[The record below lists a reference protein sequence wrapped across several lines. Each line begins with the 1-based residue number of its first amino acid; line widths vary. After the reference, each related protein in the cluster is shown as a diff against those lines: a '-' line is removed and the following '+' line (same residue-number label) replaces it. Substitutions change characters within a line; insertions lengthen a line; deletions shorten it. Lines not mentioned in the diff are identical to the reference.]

1 MNGNATPDG
10 GQYGVAGSPA
20 PPLRDLPSGRHEF
33 HKEQLMSLIDA
44 ESQAAPVSVAAKRRP
59 LLLRP
64 RFAFPALAAAAVAAV
79 AAVMVPAIVS
89 TSPVDRAVASWTPKA
104 DEVTGAQVLLQ
115 ANTCAKHWGGQSAR
129 AADVLVAEQRGE
141 VTSLIMRFGGE
152 LRECT
157 VTGEDEAWGWQSLA
171 GASTP
176 LPAPAPGTVITE
188 TWDTKGVESNS
199 ISKVIGRVGSGVTGV
214 DVVLNNG
221 TTIKAM
227 SGGGWWTAWWP
238 GTEGGESA
246 FTIAV
251 HTATGTKTYAPHD
264 INID

>member
-1 MNGNATPDG
+1 MSGNATPDG
-10 GQYGVAGSPA
+10 GEHGVAEMTA
-20 PPLRDLPSGRHEF
+20 PPMRDLPSGRHEF

-44 ESQAAPVSVAAKRRP
+44 ESHAPTVTPAAKQRP

-64 RFAFPALAAAAVAAV
+64 RFAFPALAAATVAAV
-79 AAVMVPAIVS
+79 AAVTVPAIVS
-89 TSPVDRAVASWTPKA
+89 PSPVDRAIASWTPKA

-115 ANTCAKHWGGQSAR
+115 ANACARNWGAESAQ
-129 AADVLVAEQRGE
+129 ASDVLIAEQRGDT
-141 VTSLIMRFGGE
+141 TSMIMKVGAE

-157 VTGEDEAWGWQSLA
+157 VTGDDEPWGWQSLA
-171 GASTP
+171 AVST
-176 LPAPAPGTVITE
+176 PAPAPGTVLTE
-188 TWDTKGVESNS
+188 TWDTRGSDGNS
-199 ISKVIGRVGSGVTGV
+199 ISKVVGRVGDGITGI

-227 SGGGWWTAWWP
+227 SAGGWWTAWWP

-246 FTIAV
+246 FTVAV
-251 HTATGTKTYAPHD
+251 HTAAGTRTHRPYD